1 MLSRP
6 CFTVCF
12 ISKHFAIVGTHRL
25 SDSKTAYRYFAYA
38 RQALV
43 EALRLANVVA
53 GDEVLVPALICKD
66 VLSSIH
72 TVEAK
77 PIFYQ
82 VDRTLA
88 PVSLPHTPL
97 IKAVIAVNYF
107 GFPQDLKIFFDYC
120 NNFSVKLIEDNA
132 HGYLS
137 ADINGVL
144 LGNRAPLGITSIR
157 KTIRIPDGARLHV
170 SDPELSGLLPHQLSF
185 NEKPLGARYFFQNRF
200 SRVER
205 ATSLPLLRWVRS
217 IVRLRRFL
225 STGEFIVTSSS
236 LAETENVIPVG
247 PRDSSMKKIQK
258 LNEEVEAKRRMELF
272 ERVNVAISGLEINPV
287 HSRVPDKCIPYG
299 FPFVGDEK
307 TAKEVRRLV
316 NGLGVEVIRWPD
328 LPEAVLTEAPDHY
341 SNLWFVN
348 FL

>member
-1 MLSRP
+1 M
-6 CFTVCF
+6 
-12 ISKHFAIVGTHRL
+12 
-25 SDSKTAYRYFAYA
+25 SDSNSAYRYYAYA

-43 EALRLANVVA
+43 EALRLANVLA

-72 TVEAK
+72 TVGAK
-77 PIFYQ
+77 PVFYQ
-82 VDRTLA
+82 VDKTLA

-107 GFPQDLKIFFDYC
+107 GFPQDLEIFSEYC
-120 NNFSVKLIEDNA
+120 HKFSVKLIEDNA

-137 ADINGVL
+137 ANVDGVL

-170 SDPELSGLLPHQLSF
+170 SDPQLSELLPHQLSF
-185 NEKPLGARYFFQNRF
+185 NDKPLGARYFLQNIF

-205 ATSLPLLRWVRS
+205 ATRLPLLRWVRS

-225 STGEFIVTSSS
+225 STGEFISTSST
-236 LAETENVIPVG
+236 LAETEVVVPVG

-258 LNEEVEAKRRMELF
+258 LDEEVEVKRRTDLY
-272 ERVNVAISGLEINPV
+272 ERVNSAVSNSGIKPV
-287 HSRVPDKCIPYG
+287 HGRLPEHCTPYG
-299 FPFVGDEK
+299 FPFFGDLEG
-307 TAKEVRRLV
+307 AKNVRRLV
-316 NGLGVEVIRWPD
+316 NSFGVEVIRWPD
-328 LPEAVLTEAPDHY
+328 LPEAVLADAPDHY

>member
-1 MLSRP
+1 MSE
-6 CFTVCF
+6 
-12 ISKHFAIVGTHRL
+12 
-25 SDSKTAYRYFAYA
+25 SKTTYRYYAYA

-72 TVEAK
+72 TVGAK
-77 PIFYQ
+77 PVFYQ
-82 VDRTLA
+82 VDKTLA
-88 PVSLPHTPL
+88 PVSLPHTPA

-107 GFPQDLKIFFDYC
+107 GFPQDLETFFDYC
-120 NNFSVKLIEDNA
+120 KKFSVKLIEDNA

-137 ADINGVL
+137 ANSDGVL

-170 SDPELSGLLPHQLSF
+170 SDSQLSELSSVQLPPQLSL
-185 NEKPLGARYFFQNRF
+185 NKKPLGVRYFLQNRF

-205 ATSLPLLRWVRS
+205 LTGLPFLRWARS
-217 IVRLRRFL
+217 IVRLRRFV
-225 STGEFIVTSSS
+225 STGEFISTSST
-236 LAETENVIPVG
+236 LAETEVVIPVG

-258 LNEEVEAKRRMELF
+258 LKDDVEAKRRTKLY
-272 ERVNVAISGLEINPV
+272 ERVNSAVSNLEIDPV
-287 HSRVPDKCIPYG
+287 HGRLPKNCTPYG
-299 FPFVGDEK
+299 FPFFGNEEA
-307 TAKEVRRLV
+307 AKKVRRLV
-316 NGLGVEVIRWPD
+316 NSFGVEVIRWPD
-328 LPEAVLTEAPDHY
+328 LPEAVLLDAPDHY

>member
-1 MLSRP
+1 MSE
-6 CFTVCF
+6 
-12 ISKHFAIVGTHRL
+12 
-25 SDSKTAYRYFAYA
+25 SKTTYRYYAYA

-72 TVEAK
+72 TVGAK
-77 PIFYQ
+77 PVFYQ
-82 VDRTLA
+82 VDKTLA
-88 PVSLPHTPL
+88 PVSLPHTPA

-107 GFPQDLKIFFDYC
+107 GFPQDLETFFDYC
-120 NNFSVKLIEDNA
+120 KKFSVKLIEDNA

-137 ADINGVL
+137 ANSDGVL

-170 SDPELSGLLPHQLSF
+170 SDSQLSELSSVQLPPQLPL
-185 NEKPLGARYFFQNRF
+185 NEKPLGVRYFLQNRF

-205 ATSLPLLRWVRS
+205 LTGLPFLRWARS
-217 IVRLRRFL
+217 IVRLRRFV
-225 STGEFIVTSSS
+225 STGEFISTSST
-236 LAETENVIPVG
+236 LAETEVVIPVG

-258 LNEEVEAKRRMELF
+258 LKDDVEAKRRTKLY
-272 ERVNVAISGLEINPV
+272 ERVNSAVSNLEIDSV
-287 HSRVPDKCIPYG
+287 HGRLPKNCTPYG
-299 FPFVGDEK
+299 FPFFGNEEA
-307 TAKEVRRLV
+307 AKKVRRLV
-316 NGLGVEVIRWPD
+316 NSLGVEVIRWPD
-328 LPEAVLTEAPDHY
+328 LPEAVLLDAPDHY

>member
-1 MLSRP
+1 M
-6 CFTVCF
+6 
-12 ISKHFAIVGTHRL
+12 
-25 SDSKTAYRYFAYA
+25 SDSKTAYRYYAYA

-72 TVEAK
+72 TVGAK
-77 PIFYQ
+77 PVFYQ
-82 VDRTLA
+82 VDKTLA
-88 PVSLPHTPL
+88 PISLPHTPATR
-97 IKAVIAVNYF
+97 AVIAVNYF
-107 GFPQDLKIFFDYC
+107 GFPQDLEAFFDYC
-120 NNFSVKLIEDNA
+120 NKFSVKLIEDNA

-137 ADINGVL
+137 ANGDGVL

-170 SDPELSGLLPHQLSF
+170 SDSQLSKLLPHQLSF
-185 NEKPLGARYFFQNRF
+185 NKKPLGARYFLQSRF

-205 ATSLPLLRWVRS
+205 LTGLPLLRWVRS
-217 IVRLRRFL
+217 IVRLRRFV
-225 STGEFIVTSSS
+225 STGEFISTSSI
-236 LAETENVIPVG
+236 LAETEVVIPAG

-258 LNEEVEAKRRMELF
+258 LNEEVEVKRRTKLY
-272 ERVNVAISGLEINPV
+272 ERVNSVVSTLEIDPV
-287 HSRVPDKCIPYG
+287 HGGLPKNCSPYG
-299 FPFVGDEK
+299 FPFFGDEEA
-307 TAKEVRRLV
+307 AKKVRRLV
-316 NGLGVEVIRWPD
+316 NGFGVEVIRWPD
-328 LPEAVLTEAPDHY
+328 LPEAVLLDAPDHY

>member
-1 MLSRP
+1 M
-6 CFTVCF
+6 
-12 ISKHFAIVGTHRL
+12 
-25 SDSKTAYRYFAYA
+25 SDSKTAYRYYAYA

-43 EALRLANVVA
+43 EALRLAKVVA

-72 TVEAK
+72 TVGAK

-82 VDRTLA
+82 VDQTLA
-88 PVSLPHTPL
+88 PVSLPHTPA

-107 GFPQDLKIFFDYC
+107 GFPQDLETFFDYC
-120 NNFSVKLIEDNA
+120 NKNSVKLIEDNA

-137 ADINGVL
+137 ANIDGVL

-185 NEKPLGARYFFQNRF
+185 NEKPLGARYFLQNRL

-205 ATSLPLLRWVRS
+205 ATGLPLLRWVRS
-217 IVRLRRFL
+217 IVRLRRFV
-225 STGEFIVTSSS
+225 STGEFILTSST
-236 LAETENVIPVG
+236 LAETEVVIPVG

-258 LNEEVEAKRRMELF
+258 LNGEVEAKRRTELY
-272 ERVNVAISGLEINPV
+272 ERVKSAVSNLEIQPV
-287 HSRVPDKCIPYG
+287 HGRLPENCTPYG
-299 FPFVGDEK
+299 FPFFGDEEAAK
-307 TAKEVRRLV
+307 TVRRLV
-316 NGLGVEVIRWPD
+316 NSFGVEVIRWPD
-328 LPEAVLTEAPDHY
+328 LPKAVLAEAPGHY